1 MLSTFRGPLRSRRRM
16 ASSME
21 SSSKGLSECLTPAVS
36 TPVRVL
42 LMRGFIL
49 NYKSAHYTRKMGS
62 RVKIAKFQQSN
73 DCLERHVLELAP
85 SRERSS

>member
-1 MLSTFRGPLRSRRRM
+1 M

-21 SSSKGLSECLTPAVS
+21 SSSKGLRECLTPAVS

-49 NYKSAHYTRKMGS
+49 SYKSAYYTRKMGS
-62 RVKIAKFQQSN
+62 RVKIAEFQQSN
-73 DCLERHVLELAP
+73 DYLERDVLELAP